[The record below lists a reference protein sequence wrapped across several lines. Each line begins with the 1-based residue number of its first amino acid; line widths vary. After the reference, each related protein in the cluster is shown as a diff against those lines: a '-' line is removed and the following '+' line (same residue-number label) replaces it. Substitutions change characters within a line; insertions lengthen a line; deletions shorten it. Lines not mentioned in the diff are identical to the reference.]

1 MADDA
6 LRIVKER
13 QMYEVA
19 LKQAMNAG
27 VGEDGLT
34 SDGTVWSTTI
44 NGMTV
49 YYETLTQELDRLN
62 NSLVINESQFHKTM
76 ATYVQLMDVG
86 AITEEEFN
94 KLKDTLYEVA
104 HTMGWSTDAVDALI
118 ESLDKTEDSANEAG
132 DAADG
137 AAKKIDRLNQVMNK
151 TINESGDM
159 NDQYVQ
165 TLAYLEEASGLLEGL
180 QDGLDFSDL
189 DALSDSDIMADFTGS
204 IDNAAQ
210 VTEHLKN
217 KMQELQDKAYE
228 T

>member
-1 MADDA
+1 
-6 LRIVKER
+6 
-13 QMYEVA
+13 MYEVA

-94 KLKDTLYEVA
+94 NLKDTLYEVA
-104 HTMGWSTDAVDALI
+104 HAMGWSTDAVDTLI
-118 ESLDKTEDSANEAG
+118 ESLDETEDSADGAG

-137 AAKKIDRLNQVMNK
+137 AAKKIERLNQVMN
-151 TINESGDM
+151 
-159 NDQYVQ
+159 Q
-165 TLAYLEEASGLLEGL
+165 TL
-180 QDGLDFSDL
+180 
-189 DALSDSDIMADFTGS
+189 LSRR
-204 IDNAAQ
+204 
-210 VTEHLKN
+210 
-217 KMQELQDKAYE
+217 
-228 T
+228 